1 MTMGFFC
8 LIKFNNHGIP
18 MYITMFFGIKF
29 NNHGISSMYIRL
41 ICLIIDIKLLR
52 YELGPTAFVPQH
64 PKAVS
69 ISPST
74 QLRQIPNAATVVL
87 DDDEVQV
94 GN

>member
-1 MTMGFFC
+1 
-8 LIKFNNHGIP
+8 

-29 NNHGISSMYIRL
+29 NNDGISSMYIRL

-52 YELGPTAFVPQH
+52 YELGSTDFVPQP

>member
-1 MTMGFFC
+1 MVYACISLCFFD
-8 LIKFNNHGIP
+8 IQFNNP
-18 MYITMFFGIKF
+18 
-29 NNHGISSMYIRL
+29 GISSMYIRL

-52 YELGPTAFVPQH
+52 YELGSTDFVPQH